1 MYSLILD
8 PEKVQMTIFKHIFTT
23 LFMLMYITI
32 SKPFAEK
39 QRNTQEFCNEVTI
52 ILSIY
57 CMTGY
62 TDFFNSDEGRFA
74 NDRVCT
80 IVDQVVNGLI
90 VTVRNE

>member
-1 MYSLILD
+1 MYSLIID
-8 PEKVQMTIFKHIFTT
+8 ADKAQRTIFIHIITT
-23 LFMLMYITI
+23 LFMLIYIKK

-74 NDRVCT
+74 DDRVCT
-80 IVDQVVNGLI
+80 IAD
-90 VTVRNE
+90 